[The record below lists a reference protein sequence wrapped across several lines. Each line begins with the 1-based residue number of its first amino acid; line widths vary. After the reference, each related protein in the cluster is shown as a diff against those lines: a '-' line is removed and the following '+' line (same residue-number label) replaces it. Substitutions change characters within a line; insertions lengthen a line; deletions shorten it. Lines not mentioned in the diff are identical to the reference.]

1 MDSKRLKLLER
12 AYEAEINAALG
23 GHALHMMQTKAALA
37 ETLVEEGYLAKC
49 KVTVFGATV
58 EGYELTHVGRMAYCM
73 TCEDELPN
81 ALAQGPGGSSPG
93 PAGATGSAAD

>member
-12 AYEAEINAALG
+12 AYAAEINAAFSG
-23 GHALHMMQTKAALA
+23 NGLHMMQTKAALA

-49 KVTVFGATV
+49 KATVSGATF

-73 TCEDELPN
+73 ECGQV
-81 ALAQGPGGSSPG
+81 A
-93 PAGATGSAAD
+93 